1 MTVPPPNKK
10 INTDAASRRWSSA
23 RCVRQNTMNARQG
36 CLERDCTS
44 FGLPGYVRLSPR
56 RAVDNDRL
64 VAAFAA
70 LTTGGI

>member
-1 MTVPPPNKK
+1 
-10 INTDAASRRWSSA
+10 
-23 RCVRQNTMNARQG
+23 MNARQG